1 MKKGTGSS
9 VRMQS
14 SVSRST
20 RRIERDTEDS
30 ILTLREVDFLA
41 QVTQLAEMR
50 HWLWV
55 HFRPAQTLKG
65 WRTPVQGPL
74 GKGWPDLLL
83 IRPKDGRRLA
93 VELKRDKAPD
103 PTVEQWA
110 CLDALAQCGI
120 PAFVWRPRDWPEIE
134 ETLR

>member
-1 MKKGTGSS
+1 MT
-9 VRMQS
+9 V
-14 SVSRST
+14 
-20 RRIERDTEDS
+20 
-30 ILTLREVDFLA
+30 LTLSEVDFLA
-41 QVTQLAEMR
+41 QVTEYATLR
-50 HWLWV
+50 GWLFV